1 MEYCGILYL
10 DLYVDYMM
18 SSWCQGEGMDA
29 AHAQQLI
36 EAGVAVEGGG
46 AVEMMVMESLDPAL
60 LQMKT
65 EVNYIALQP
74 FFLCNILHMDPR

>member
-1 MEYCGILYL
+1 
-10 DLYVDYMM
+10 
-18 SSWCQGEGMDA
+18 MDA

-36 EAGVAVEGGG
+36 DAGVAVEGGG

-65 EVNYIALQP
+65 EVNDIAVQP
-74 FFLCNILHMDPR
+74 LFLCNILHMDPR